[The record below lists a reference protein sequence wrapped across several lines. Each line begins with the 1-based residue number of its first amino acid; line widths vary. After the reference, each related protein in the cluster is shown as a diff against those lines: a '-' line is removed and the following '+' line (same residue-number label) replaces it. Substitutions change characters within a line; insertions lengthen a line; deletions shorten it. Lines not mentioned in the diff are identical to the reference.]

1 MTTEQLI
8 REIKAGSVAAQQCF
22 FRLYSARLLMLC
34 RRYVKSRE
42 DAEER
47 MLDGFFKFFKTI
59 DSFEFISDAALF
71 AWLKQIMI
79 HQCLCQLRKKNSFQL
94 VSESEAMDITIE
106 EDALNNLS
114 AAALFS
120 LIVQLPVGYRTV
132 FNLYAVEG
140 LTHKEIA
147 GALGISEGSSKSQ
160 LWKARALLQKMIH
173 ANENDHA
180 KQQSK

>member
-1 MTTEQLI
+1 MTPEQLI
-8 REIKAGSVAAQQCF
+8 KEIKAGSVAAQQCF
-22 FRLYSARLLMLC
+22 FKRYSDRLLMLC

-47 MLDGFFKFFKTI
+47 MLDGFCKFFHAI
-59 DSFEFISDAALF
+59 GSFEFISDAALF

-79 HQCLCQLRKKNSFQL
+79 NECLAQLRKKNAFQL
-94 VSESEAMDITIE
+94 VSESEAMDIPVE

-120 LIVQLPVGYRTV
+120 LVVQLPVGYRTV

-140 LTHKEIA
+140 MGHKEIA
-147 GALGISEGSSKSQ
+147 GILGISEGSSKSQ
-160 LWKARALLQKMIH
+160 LWKARARLQTMIH
-173 ANENDHA
+173 ANQNDHA